1 LCLDQPHCNSSYSC
15 KSIQRYGSLI
25 PMVIL
30 TLMKQL
36 MVFEG
41 SLLRLEGVIPLIN
54 SIKGVR
60 PLIER
65 YRTHNSSRTS
75 TSLRLMLPKI
85 RAERT
90 RLVT

>member
-1 LCLDQPHCNSSYSC
+1 IVFRPASLQFFLFMQVSSE
-15 KSIQRYGSLI
+15 IWSLI

-41 SLLRLEGVIPLIN
+41 SLLCLEGVIPLIN
-54 SIKGVR
+54 SVKGVR

-75 TSLRLMLPKI
+75 TSLRLMLPKTW
-85 RAERT
+85 AERT
-90 RLVT
+90 RL